1 MNELYHH
8 GVKGMRW
15 GVRKART
22 MSADASEARAIKKKK
37 VSEMSNAELRK
48 LNDRQTLER
57 THKQLNPGVVKRGV
71 AVVAATAVATSSI
84 ITLSK
89 NSKQLVSM
97 GKTAVKNIQNL
108 PAYAQ
113 RIKDLLDFK

>member
-1 MNELYHH
+1 MNELKHY
-8 GVKGMRW
+8 GVPGMRW

-22 MSADASEARAIKKKK
+22 MSADASEAKAIKKKK

-57 THKQLNPGVVKRGV
+57 THKQLNPGAVKKGV
-71 AVVAATAVATSSI
+71 AFIAATAVATSSI

-89 NSKQLVSM
+89 NSKQLINM
-97 GKTAVKNIQNL
+97 GKTAIKTL